1 MSELHENGSM
11 EFMIEGYMIA
21 MYDFY
26 YLLFIT
32 IYILSSF
39 SMVVKWNLVN
49 GKKLTALR
57 ILSNF

>member
-39 SMVVKWNLVN
+39 SMVVK
-49 GKKLTALR
+49 
-57 ILSNF
+57 